1 MVIIFMNLAK
11 AIFTNLIH
19 LFCNTFENV
28 YLQPR
33 KTLGAEVMAQS
44 RKASALPELA

>member
-1 MVIIFMNLAK
+1 MVIIFINLAK

-19 LFCNTFENV
+19 LLCNTFENV

-33 KTLGAEVMAQS
+33 KTLGAGAVARS
-44 RKASALPELA
+44 GKAFDLPALA